1 MDAIVTDVDVSSAVA
16 GLRALGRRGI
26 RALAVGPRRNAG
38 GLWSRYAAGTAVACD
53 VLADP
58 EEFASDIAA
67 LAGAHDDPVVYPGRE
82 ESIDALVAPRSP
94 GRLLRTPYVAAWPL
108 RLIRDKRSLGA
119 LAREAGLDV
128 PRRIAQVMAGELT
141 QVDAP
146 FPFVAKPAQPGG
158 FLRTAKLVRSRE
170 ALGAL
175 EASLPT
181 DLPLLVQEYSRGP
194 QVGLA
199 LVIEPG
205 GRVVE
210 RFQQEVQR
218 TWPLHGGGTSLA
230 VSVRP
235 DVELVERAAAVLR
248 AAGYW
253 GLAQLDLIRA
263 PEGYQVIDVN
273 PRFYTSLP
281 LATACR
287 VNLPAAWH
295 AALEGGAPW
304 EGPGDYRVG
313 VRYRWLEADLSVL
326 RHRWRP
332 LLGRKA
338 GALWD
343 GRDPVPT
350 TLMAADVAGRRVTAF
365 VDAKLAGPARRRF
378 QRAA

>member
-26 RALAVGPRRNAG
+26 RTLAVGPRRHAG
-38 GLWSRYAAGTAVACD
+38 GMWSRYAAAAAVASD
-53 VLADP
+53 VLVEP
-58 EEFASDIAA
+58 EEFAVEVAA
-67 LAGAHDDPVVYPGRE
+67 LAGTHQDPVVYPGRE
-82 ESIDALVAPRSP
+82 ESIDALVGADSLFPRP
-94 GRLLRTPYVAAWPL
+94 RTPYPDRRALA
-108 RLIRDKRSLGA
+108 LIRDKRALGA
-119 LAREAGLDV
+119 LAREGGLDV
-128 PRRIAQVMAGELT
+128 PSRIAELPAGELPR
-141 QVDAP
+141 VDGP
-146 FPFVAKPAQPGG
+146 FPLVAKPAHPGAV
-158 FLRTAKLVRSRE
+158 LRTAKLVRSRE
-170 ALGAL
+170 ALRSLA
-175 EASLPT
+175 ASLPAE
-181 DLPLLVQEYSRGP
+181 LPVLVQEYSRGP

-199 LVIEPG
+199 LVLEPG

-210 RFQQEVQR
+210 RFQQEVHR

-230 VSVRP
+230 MSVMADR
-235 DVELVERAAAVLR
+235 DLVTRAAAMLG

-253 GLAQLDLIRA
+253 GLAQLDLIRT
-263 PEGYQVIDVN
+263 PDGYQVIDVN

-295 AALEGGAPW
+295 AVLDQGAW
-304 EGPGDYRVG
+304 DGPTDYRVG

-332 LLGRKA
+332 LWGRKA

-350 TLMAADVAGRRVTAF
+350 TLMAADAAGRRVAAF
-365 VDAKLAGPARRRF
+365 VDAKLARPAARKVEGVV
-378 QRAA
+378 